1 MRKGKQVNIPVLFK
15 YTATK
20 AVFLTL
26 WGRLSRFVCLVNQDK
41 TREYR
46 NDENWF
52 KPEMS
57 LPMEDI
63 ADPWSP

>member
-1 MRKGKQVNIPVLFK
+1 VRKGKQVNIPVLLR
-15 YTATK
+15 YSVTK
-20 AVFLTL
+20 VLFLTL
-26 WGRLSRFVCLVNQDK
+26 WGRLSKLVCFVNQDK
-41 TREYR
+41 SVEYH
-46 NDENWF
+46 NDEKRS

>member
-15 YTATK
+15 YSVTK
-20 AVFLTL
+20 VLFLTL
-26 WGRLSRFVCLVNQDK
+26 WGRLSKLVCFVNQDK
-41 TREYR
+41 SVEYR
-46 NDENWF
+46 NDEKRS